1 MHHRLDAFLH
11 RHSILYNCQFGF
23 RRHHSTV
30 LALTELRD
38 SLYAHLDNH
47 ESIIGMYFDLQK
59 AFDTVDHQILLY
71 KLYNYGVRGTVYQ

>member
-11 RHSILYNCQFGF
+11 RHSILYNYQFGF

-30 LALTELRD
+30 LALIELTD

-59 AFDTVDHQILLY
+59 AFDTVDHRILLY
-71 KLYNYGVRGTVYQ
+71 KLYNDGVRGTV